1 MGLDKLV
8 VTHFSL
14 VQWQVQHFEIIGL
27 DKLLDNSSLES
38 MNEEHTIGDSLD
50 EAEQEEMHH
59 KVCLSLSLSLSLS
72 PTLSPSLP
80 LPLFL
85 NFLNCIK

>member
-1 MGLDKLV
+1 MGLNKLA

-27 DKLLDNSSLES
+27 DKLLDNSSVES

-50 EAEQEEMHH
+50 EAEQEELNHE
-59 KVCLSLSLSLSLS
+59 VCF
-72 PTLSPSLP
+72 PPSPSLSQ
-80 LPLFL
+80 LFKL
-85 NFLNCIK
+85 Y